1 MRRIYMTIVLFAMM
15 FCSYSAKSWGQDI
28 VNLKHIVQRG
38 ETIETLADKY
48 RLSTDILKTVNLG
61 METFYTG
68 LEVHIPVDKKYLFLR
83 SEDDS
88 EIILEDIAG
97 YFSEYKE
104 ASRIFNSGNY
114 KKADRLFESTIR
126 NHGKYLPCEEAY
138 FGKAMCDY
146 NRRKWSSAIDG
157 FNKVISIEE
166 CPKELKE
173 QSRGLMANAEE
184 QREARSQR
192 TANFLSGLFQA
203 AAEVGTAYMAASQ
216 ANAGQVGY
224 GYPSMPQGVSLGSM
238 SNAEFTNYV
247 NTSLS
252 QLANYSMMQV
262 EQQWKQEEIQVK
274 TGFAS
279 TYRQLHGGKEPSAE
293 EVQAAYDNYMLTKVN
308 AYKTVQQ
315 ASSGMYDRELGI
327 SDNSSTDSKKKTASG
342 FVCSV
347 CRDSHVCQ
355 TCNGSGWQSGMG
367 DIHDHYGAGINK
379 IPCGNCSNGR
389 SEGDGVCHFCK

>member
-38 ETIETLADKY
+38 ETIETLADSY
-48 RLSTDILKTVNLG
+48 RLTTDMLKTVNLG
-61 METFYTG
+61 MDTFYTG
-68 LEVHIPVDKKYLFLR
+68 MEVFVPVDKKYMWIR
-83 SEDDS
+83 TEEDSED
-88 EIILEDIAG
+88 ILKDIAG
-97 YFSEYKE
+97 YFLEYKE

-114 KKADRLFESTIR
+114 KKADKLFETTIR

-252 QLANYSMMQV
+252 QLANYSVMQV

-274 TGFAS
+274 TGIAS

-293 EVQAAYDNYMLTKVN
+293 EVQAAYDNYMQTKVN

-315 ASSGMYDRELGI
+315 ASSGLYDRKLGT
-327 SDNSSTDSKKKTASG
+327 SGSSSTRKASSSKKCIKLSATDNA
-342 FVCSV
+342 
-347 CRDSHVCQ
+347 H
-355 TCNGSGWQSGMG
+355 CNGNGICSKCNGNKKYYEDGRWVYPCVVCGGSGQCPSC
-367 DIHDHYGAGINK
+367 HGAGE
-379 IPCGNCSNGR
+379 R
-389 SEGDGVCHFCK
+389 